1 MTLSCGIEQAPLGIK
16 DATFAKAKYSHILA
30 EDIKTLYMDE

>member
-16 DATFAKAKYSHILA
+16 DATFAKAKSSHTLA
-30 EDIKTLYMDE
+30 EDIKLIWMDE

>member
-16 DATFAKAKYSHILA
+16 DATFAKAKSSHILA
-30 EDIKTLYMDE
+30 EDIKLLWMDE

>member
-16 DATFAKAKYSHILA
+16 DATFAKAKFSHTLA
-30 EDIKTLYMDE
+30 EDIKLLWMDE

>member
-16 DATFAKAKYSHILA
+16 DATFAKAKYSHIFA
-30 EDIKTLYMDE
+30 EDIKLSWMDE